1 MAILFEL
8 SESIIKRAALISSEY
23 SDRSLLSIIEECFEY
38 GAKSL
43 YPDSKKPLPVQRVN
57 KPVEE
62 IYSQPPTQ
70 EEMNVIHS
78 LTSNVTKQ
86 AQKDIDSMETVEEW
100 SDSYSEPVIGA
111 DGLYEL

>member
-70 EEMNVIHS
+70 EEMNVLESSETTEKYFKIIFQIFFICLFWS
-78 LTSNVTKQ
+78 L
-86 AQKDIDSMETVEEW
+86 
-100 SDSYSEPVIGA
+100 
-111 DGLYEL
+111 